1 MITLLSQLAYAA
13 DTAADAVLDVVQE
26 GERRTIDAAAHLGV
40 DLSGLRPGLSGRL
53 DLGHR
58 VAVDGVV
65 YTGVPI
71 AEGMKWTGGAS
82 LGLSLAPVKIHFGS
96 RGTVDLRVGVG
107 GRAQTTTGM
116 SLQLGDLDWSAW
128 TSGTLEISPDG
139 RWTFYGGLL
148 ADQLEEKPTLAPM
161 GGVRVRL
168 D

>member
-1 MITLLSQLAYAA
+1 MLTLLSQLAFAA
-13 DTAADAVLDVVQE
+13 DTATDAVIGVVEE
-26 GERRTIDAAAHLGV
+26 GERRTVRAAAHLGV
-40 DLSGLRPGLSGRL
+40 DLSGLRPGLTGRL
-53 DLGHR
+53 DLGQR

-71 AEGMKWTGGAS
+71 ADGMKWTGGAS
-82 LGLSLAPVKIHFGS
+82 LGLSLAPIKVRLGS
-96 RGTVDLRVGVG
+96 KGSVDLRVGVG

-116 SLQLGDLDWSAW
+116 TVSLGGLDWSAW
-128 TSGTLEISPDG
+128 TSGTFELSPDG

-148 ADQLEEKPTLAPM
+148 ADQLEDEPALQPT

>member
-1 MITLLSQLAYAA
+1 MITLLSQLAFAA
-13 DTAADAVLDVVQE
+13 DHAADAVLAAVDE
-26 GERRTIDAAAHLGV
+26 GERRTVRAAAHMGV

-58 VAVDGVV
+58 VALDGVV

-71 AEGMKWTGGAS
+71 AQGMKWTGGAS
-82 LGLSLAPVKIHFGS
+82 LGFSLAPVKVRLGS
-96 RGTVDLRVGVG
+96 KGSLDFRVGVG
-107 GRAQTTTGM
+107 GRAQTTTGLSV
-116 SLQLGDLDWSAW
+116 SLGSLDWSAW
-128 TSGTLEISPDG
+128 TTGTFELSPDG

-148 ADQLEEKPTLAPM
+148 ADQLEEKPTLAPT